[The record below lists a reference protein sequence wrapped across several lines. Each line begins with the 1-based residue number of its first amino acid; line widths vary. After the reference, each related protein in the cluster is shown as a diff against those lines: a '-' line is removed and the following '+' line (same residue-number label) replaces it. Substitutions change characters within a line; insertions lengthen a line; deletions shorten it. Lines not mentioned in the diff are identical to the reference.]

1 MTSTIWPWPQRVPA
15 AAGAALCVTLAA
27 CSGGGGAASPAAH
40 SSQVRAASTAEP
52 ASGPAAAASVRANW
66 QTFFSGATPIPRR
79 LALLQD
85 GQQFAS
91 FVRSQEKT
99 AAGALILQSA
109 ATVKSVT
116 LQPGDMASVTYTI
129 LLSGKPLE
137 KNLQGAAVY
146 SGGRWKVAV
155 TTFCGLLRL
164 AFGKSKHSV
173 PAACGS

>member
-1 MTSTIWPWPQRVPA
+1 MQHRASA
-15 AAGAALCVTLAA
+15 AASALLCVTVAA
-27 CSGGGGAASPAAH
+27 CSGGAAAGRPAHPAQ
-40 SSQVRAASTAEP
+40 SRAAATAEP
-52 ASGPAAAASVRANW
+52 VSGPAAIASVTANW
-66 QTFFSGATPIPRR
+66 KTFFSGTAPIPRR

-91 FVRSQEKT
+91 FVRSQRKT
-99 AAGALILQSA
+99 AAGALVLQSA

-116 LQPGDMASVTYTI
+116 LQPGDTASVTYTI
-129 LLSGKPLE
+129 LLSGKPLA
-137 KNLQGAAVY
+137 KNLRGTAIY
-146 SGGRWKVAV
+146 SGGRWKVTV

>member
-1 MTSTIWPWPQRVPA
+1 MTSIGWPGPHRASA
-15 AAGAALCVTLAA
+15 AVGALLCVTLAA
-27 CSGGGGAASPAAH
+27 CSGGGAAASPSPHPAH
-40 SSQVRAASTAEP
+40 ARAAAAAEP
-52 ASGPAAAASVRANW
+52 VSGPAAVASVTANW
-66 QTFFSGATPIPRR
+66 KTFFSGAAPIPRR

-91 FVRSQEKT
+91 FVRSHEKT
-99 AAGALILQSA
+99 ADGALILQSA
-109 ATVKSVT
+109 ATVSSVT
-116 LQPGDMASVTYTI
+116 LQPGDTASVTYTI

-137 KNLQGAAVY
+137 KNLQGSAIY

-164 AFGKSKHSV
+164 AFGKSRHSV